1 MWVSFI
7 FIEKRVTPIIY
18 IVEDDDNIR
27 EELKLLLNTSGYEVR
42 TTTDYKNA
50 ADDILNVNPDMVLLD
65 VNLEGIS
72 GLTICDRLR
81 EKSDVPIIFVTG
93 NNTSMDELNCIIR
106 GGDDYI
112 SKPYQPPI
120 LLARIAALLKRTNK
134 SSDKKSDTIL
144 ECGNV
149 RLDTSV
155 ALIYKDNKKAEL
167 TKNEMKILYYLFANK
182 GKIISREELIDYLW
196 DNDVFIDDNAL
207 SVNVTRIRN
216 KLKELD
222 EEKLI
227 QTKRGMGYICG

>member
-1 MWVSFI
+1 M
-7 FIEKRVTPIIY
+7 TPIIY
-18 IVEDDDNIR
+18 IVEDDENIR
-27 EELKLLLNTSGYEVR
+27 EELKLLLNTSGYEVC

-50 ADDILNVNPDMVLLD
+50 ADDILSVNPDMVLLD

-81 EKSDVPIIFVTG
+81 DKSDVPIIFVTG

-120 LLARIAALLKRTNK
+120 LLARIAALLKRTKK
-134 SSDKKSDTIL
+134 STDKKSDTIL

-167 TKNEMKILYYLFANK
+167 TKNC
-182 GKIISREELIDYLW
+182 
-196 DNDVFIDDNAL
+196 
-207 SVNVTRIRN
+207 
-216 KLKELD
+216 LD
-222 EEKLI
+222 FRTLN
-227 QTKRGMGYICG
+227 RP

>member
-120 LLARIAALLKRTNK
+120 LLARIAALLKRTKK
-134 SSDKKSDTIL
+134 SSDKKPDTIL

-149 RLDTSV
+149 SLDTSV

>member
-120 LLARIAALLKRTNK
+120 LLARIAALLKRTKK
-134 SSDKKSDTIL
+134 STDKKSDTIL

>member
-50 ADDILNVNPDMVLLD
+50 ADDILSVNPDMVLLD

-120 LLARIAALLKRTNK
+120 LLARIAALLKRTKK
-134 SSDKKSDTIL
+134 STDKKSDTIL